1 MSNQK
6 ILVTGAD
13 GFIGSH
19 LTELLVKSGYQVKAF
34 VQYNSFNSWG
44 WLDKIDSNILND
56 IEVFAGDI
64 RDPFGVKKSMESCQ
78 AVMHLAALIGIPYS
92 YHSPESYLETN
103 IKGTLNIVQAARELE
118 LERVIHTSTSEVYG
132 SAQYVPIDEKHPLQP
147 QSPYSASKIA
157 ADQMAMSYYYSFQTP
172 VTTIRPFNTFGPR
185 QSLRAVIPTVI
196 AQVVQGAKEIKLGA
210 LTPTRDFT
218 YVMDT
223 AKGFLRALQAPNI
236 AGKTINLGV
245 NYDISIGDLIDTIL
259 GLMQKDVTVILDE
272 QRIRPKKSEVQRLC
286 SDNRLA
292 KTLLG
297 WEPELAGIEGLKQ
310 GLEKTIQWFTQA
322 ENLKMYKSGIYNV

>member
-19 LTELLVKSGYQVKAF
+19 LTELLVREGHPVKAF

-44 WLDKIDSNILND
+44 WLDKLDQYILNN

-64 RDPFGVKKSMESCQ
+64 RDPFGVKKAMESCR

-92 YHSPESYLETN
+92 YHSPENYLETN
-103 IKGTLNIVQAARELE
+103 ITGTLNIVQAARELE

-132 SAQYVPIDEKHPLQP
+132 SAQYIPIDEKHPLQP

-157 ADQMAMSYYYSFQTP
+157 ADQVAMSYYYSFQTP
-172 VTTIRPFNTFGPR
+172 ITTIRPFNTFGPR
-185 QSLRAVIPTVI
+185 QSLRAIIPTVI
-196 AQVVQGAKEIKLGA
+196 AQVAQGAKEIKLGA

-218 YVMDT
+218 YVTDT
-223 AKGFLRALQAPNI
+223 AKGFLHALQAPNI
-236 AGKTINLGV
+236 AGETINLGV

-259 GLMQKDVTVILDE
+259 GLMQKDVKVVLDE
-272 QRIRPKKSEVQRLC
+272 QRLRPEKSEVQRLC
-286 SDNRLA
+286 SDNNLA

-297 WEPELAGIEGLKQ
+297 WEPELVGIDGLKQ
-310 GLEKTIQWFTQA
+310 GLEKTIAWFTQM
-322 ENLKMYKSGIYNV
+322 ENLKMYKAGIYNV